1 MKREHLSNWPS
12 WLPRSSP
19 CVVAGRGQWARARK
33 LLARDDE
40 ANTTCVI
47 VSKRGAVVGV
57 VTLDGREA
65 WVRGDLVQ
73 PRRPGPGG
81 WATRVKSYKQ
91 QTISLPPL
99 SSVLIGW
106 QCTIINVGAGP
117 ITIQPHASDT
127 DLPSPQGEVID
138 LNASQTNV
146 RVGSGWRKLR
156 AKLRSWLMCFE
167 DWGSV

>member
-12 WLPRSSP
+12 WLPRSIP

-47 VSKRGAVVGV
+47 VSRPGAVVGV

-65 WVRGDLVQ
+65 WVRGELVQ
-73 PRRPGPGG
+73 PRRPGPGA
-81 WATRVKSYKQ
+81 WATRCKSYKQ

-99 SSVLIGW
+99 SSVPIGW
-106 QCTIINVGAGP
+106 QCTITKVGVGP
-117 ITIQPHASDT
+117 VTIQPHASDT
-127 DLPSPQGEVID
+127 DIPSPQGEVID
-138 LNASQTNV
+138 LNASSTNV
-146 RVGSGWRKLR
+146 RVGSGWRKVR
-156 AKLRSWLMCFE
+156 AKLRSGLMRFE